1 MNRANPSTQP
11 DLSDEALR
19 QLLEGA
25 DERFAPTAPSEHAV
39 QSLSGT
45 ELRHRAARRVRH
57 RRTATA
63 AMLSVTS
70 ISIATL
76 VIQDRVQDRIQDRT
90 NATPNHTTPTDSS
103 PLIATTQDPASFP
116 TNIPAGRTADL
127 SPDRSATT
135 TPRTLAERT
144 AHLARIDAELEVATT
159 VLAQLRA
166 EVLQQQT
173 IALTDQTLASTP
185 RPSLSRNAERV
196 GNAQLV
202 LSLIALDP
210 DITSERDAESR
221 YRLLIERFPETP
233 AAAIARQRLE
243 DLKPMGVI
251 RPAFDLLERE
261 HLERQ
266 NFARNLPPHT
276 ESPHESSSS

>member
-57 RRTATA
+57 RRTAKFGTA
-63 AMLSVTS
+63 AMLSVTA
-70 ISIATL
+70 IGIAT
-76 VIQDRVQDRIQDRT
+76 VVVQDRVQDRT

-103 PLIATTQDPASFP
+103 PLIATTQDPASLP
-116 TNIPAGRTADL
+116 TNIPAGRPADL

-166 EVLQQQT
+166 EALQQQT
-173 IALTDQTLASTP
+173 IALTAQTVASTP

-266 NFARNLPPHT
+266 NFAQNLPPHT